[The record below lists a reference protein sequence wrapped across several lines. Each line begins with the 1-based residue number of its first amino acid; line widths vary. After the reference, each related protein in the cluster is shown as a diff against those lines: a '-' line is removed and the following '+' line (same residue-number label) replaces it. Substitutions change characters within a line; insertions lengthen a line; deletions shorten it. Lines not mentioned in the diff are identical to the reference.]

1 MTIDD
6 LLADASLGLTAR
18 ACTPAPDASVR
29 WLFVTE
35 LRDPS
40 PYLRGGDL
48 VATNGLWRRRRTDSR
63 AFVERLARQGASGL
77 VYGLEAR
84 TSRTPEDLV
93 EACRE
98 HGLPLLELAHPH
110 TFSAIAEA
118 VADRRAADGRRR
130 LDRALRRQEALLDA
144 VTRGTRARGI
154 LDVLRRQDELDAVAL
169 DAAGAVFAAGAGGRE
184 LAAAARPPA
193 PGHGTGDGPLAVT
206 LADGRSATAVCI
218 ETAGGA
224 HGHLVCDRA
233 VDTLDRETVEA
244 LEQACRFLA
253 VELER
258 MEDVHRERRRFAA
271 ELVALVEA
279 GEARGVE
286 VAARLERF
294 GLRLDGGLRVLALDD
309 GGETAQ
315 VARAVEAFAAE
326 RGLDALV
333 AAPPGEVVVVLSA
346 PNDGAA
352 SARDEADALRLAV
365 SAAGGGA
372 ARVGVGSRATAAAS
386 LQRSLAEARH
396 ALRVASADRPVV
408 GWDMLAGH
416 GLLMALQAPEIADAF
431 ERTLLGPL
439 AEHDASRGTE
449 LVRTVEVFL
458 DEAGHWKP
466 AAARLHVHVNTL
478 RHRLDRVAALTG
490 RDLARMDDRVDFALA
505 LDVRRLRASG

>member
-1 MTIDD
+1 
-6 LLADASLGLTAR
+6 
-18 ACTPAPDASVR
+18 VR

-48 VATNGLWRRRRTDSR
+48 VATNGLWRRRRADSR
-63 AFVERLARQGASGL
+63 PFVERLARHGASGL

-144 VTRGTRARGI
+144 VTRGTRARGV
-154 LDVLRRQDELDAVAL
+154 LDVLRREDGLDAVAL
-169 DAAGAVFAAGAGGRE
+169 DAAGAVFAAAAGAGR
-184 LAAAARPPA
+184 LAAAARAPA
-193 PGHGTGDGPLAVT
+193 AGHPAADAPVAVT
-206 LADGRSATAVCI
+206 LADGRPATAVCI

-224 HGHLVCDRA
+224 HGHLVFDRRPE
-233 VDTLDRETVEA
+233 TLDAETIEA
-244 LEQACRFLA
+244 LDQTCRFLA

-271 ELVALVEA
+271 EVVALVEA
-279 GEARGVE
+279 GEARAVE
-286 VAARLERF
+286 IAARLDGF
-294 GLRLDGGLRVLALDD
+294 GLRLDAGLRVVAVAGGESERD
-309 GGETAQ
+309 GGR
-315 VARAVEAFAAE
+315 VARAIEAFAVE

-333 AAPPGEVVVVLSA
+333 AVPAGEVVVILSA
-346 PNDGAA
+346 ADDEPRRVHEESGALRQEIGAA
-352 SARDEADALRLAV
+352 
-365 SAAGGGA
+365 AAGA
-372 ARVGVGSRATAAAS
+372 ARVGVGSRATAAGA

-396 ALRVASADRPVV
+396 GLQLASADRPVV
-408 GWDMLAGH
+408 AWDMLAGH
-416 GLLMALQAPEIADAF
+416 RLLMALQPPEIADAF

-439 AEHDASRGTE
+439 AEHDADRGTD
-449 LVRTVEVFL
+449 LVRTVAVFL

-505 LDVRRLRASG
+505 LDARRLRTSR

>member
-1 MTIDD
+1 
-6 LLADASLGLTAR
+6 
-18 ACTPAPDASVR
+18 VR

-48 VATNGLWRRRRTDSR
+48 VATNGLWRRRRADSR
-63 AFVERLARQGASGL
+63 PFVERIARHGASGL

-93 EACRE
+93 DACRE
-98 HGLPLLELAHPH
+98 NGLPLLELAHPH

-118 VADRRAADGRRR
+118 VADRRAADGRLR

-144 VTRGTRARGI
+144 VTRGTRARGV
-154 LDVLRRQDELDAVAL
+154 LDVLRRQDGLETVAL
-169 DAAGAVFAAGAGGRE
+169 DAAGAVFAAAAGTAR

-193 PGHGTGDGPLAVT
+193 PGHTPSGAPLAVT
-206 LADGRSATAVCI
+206 LADGRPAAAVCV

-233 VDTLDRETVEA
+233 LDALDAEAVEA

-253 VELER
+253 VELGR
-258 MEDVHRERRRFAA
+258 MDDVQRERRRFAG
-271 ELVALVEA
+271 ELVALVES
-279 GEARGVE
+279 GEVRGVE
-286 VAARLERF
+286 VAARLENF
-294 GLRLDGGLRVLALDD
+294 GLRLDAGLRVLALAA
-309 GGETAQ
+309 GEGDRDAAA
-315 VARAVEAFAAE
+315 VARTVEAFAAP

-333 AAPPGEVVVVLSA
+333 AAPAGEVVVLVSA
-346 PNDGAA
+346 AEEDAGR
-352 SARDEADALRLAV
+352 AREEADALRREV
-365 SAAGGGA
+365 GGA
-372 ARVGVGSRATAAAS
+372 VDHEARVGVGSRAMAPGA

-396 ALRVASADRPVV
+396 GLQLCSRDRPVV

-416 GLLMALQAPEIADAF
+416 RLLMALQAPEIADVF

-439 AEHDASRGTE
+439 AEHDATRGTE
-449 LVRTVEVFL
+449 FVRTVEVFL

-505 LDVRRLRASG
+505 LDVRRLRASR